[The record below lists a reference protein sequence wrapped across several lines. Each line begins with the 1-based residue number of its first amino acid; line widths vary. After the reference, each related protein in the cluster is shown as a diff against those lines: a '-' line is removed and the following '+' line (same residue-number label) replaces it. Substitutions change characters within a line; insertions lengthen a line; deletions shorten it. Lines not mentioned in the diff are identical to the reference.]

1 MIKPLRKRHYQI
13 WTILALLIPAVIVS
27 AYLVVPKQAVGNLLQ
42 QDKSEAL
49 PFVVNKVERKKY
61 SVYLRSSNDKQNY
74 QLQWDNKKI
83 AALSSSLIYKINSN
97 QKELVGRIAS
107 EGNYFFP
114 LPKDTTGRYSFILYD
129 IIHQQI
135 IDSINFNQ

>member
-13 WTILALLIPAVIVS
+13 WATFAILIPAVIIS
-27 AYLVVPKQAVGNLLQ
+27 AYLAVPKQAVGNLLQ
-42 QDKSEAL
+42 EDKSEAL
-49 PFVVNKVERKKY
+49 PVVINKAERKNY
-61 SVYLRSSNDKQNY
+61 SVYLRHSNDKQNY

-83 AALSSSLIYKINSN
+83 AALPSSLIYKISNN

-107 EGNYFFP
+107 EGDYLFP
-114 LPKDTTGRYSFILYD
+114 LPKDTAGRYSFILYD

-135 IDSINFNQ
+135 IDSINFK